1 MHILVTFALDAEF
14 APWRKLRPFR
24 PGKWGLADAHWA
36 EICGAH
42 VGVVLTGI
50 GPRQAALK
58 VSEIVWESNEPV
70 RICISTGLAGSLR
83 PEYRLA
89 DVLAAR
95 RVYSGAAQGPRE
107 SRVIE
112 CDPSLVALAGECG
125 ARIAGRFH
133 TADRVISAAS
143 EKQRLGAEADAVDME
158 SFEVLKESMAYGARS
173 VVIRAIS
180 DTAQED
186 LPLDMDR
193 ILTGDGRVSRSRVL
207 GQLARRPWALPGL
220 LRLGARSKRAAEGL
234 ASFLDAYVTALA
246 RQTNQM
252 STRSSTGD
260 QAWNASL
267 GREVEKRPA

>member
-1 MHILVTFALDAEF
+1 VHILVTFALDSEF
-14 APWRKLRPFR
+14 APWRNMRPFR

-36 EICGAH
+36 EIGGAQ

-50 GPRQAALK
+50 GPRQAARK
-58 VSEIVWESNEPV
+58 VSEIVWESNETV
-70 RICISTGLAGSLR
+70 RVCISTGLGGALR

-95 RVYSGAAQGPRE
+95 TVSSSGAQGSRE

-112 CDPSLVALAGECG
+112 CDPSLVALAGEHG
-125 ARIAGRFH
+125 ARIAGRVH
-133 TADRVISAAS
+133 TAGRVISTAG
-143 EKQRLGAEADAVDME
+143 EKQKLGAEADAVEME
-158 SFEVLKESMAYGARS
+158 SFEVVKESMEYGVRS

-180 DTAQED
+180 DTVEED

-193 ILTGDGRVSRSRVL
+193 ILTDDGRVSRSRVL

-220 LRLGARSKRAAEGL
+220 LRLGARSKRAAEAL
-234 ASFLDAYVTALA
+234 ASFLDSYVTALA

-252 STRSSTGD
+252 STRSSHSE
-260 QAWNASL
+260 QPWNASL

>member
-24 PGKWGLADAHWA
+24 SGKWGLADVHWT
-36 EICGAH
+36 EIGGAQ

-50 GPRQAALK
+50 GPRQGALK
-58 VSEIVWESNEPV
+58 ISEIVWESNETV
-70 RICISTGLAGSLR
+70 RVCISAGLAGALR
-83 PEYRLA
+83 PEYQLA

-95 RVYSGAAQGPRE
+95 AVYSSATPGPRE
-107 SRVIE
+107 SQVID

-125 ARIAGRFH
+125 ARIVARVY
-133 TADRVISAAS
+133 TADRVISTAG
-143 EKQRLGAEADAVDME
+143 EKLRLGAEADAVEME
-158 SFEVLKESMAYGARS
+158 SFEIVKECMTYGARS

-186 LPLDMDR
+186 LPLDMNR

-207 GQLARRPWALPGL
+207 GQLVRRPWALPGL
-220 LRLGARSKRAAEGL
+220 LRLGARSKRAAEAL
-234 ASFLDAYVTALA
+234 AAFLDAYVIALA

-252 STRSSTGD
+252 SSRSSVSD
-260 QAWNASL
+260 QPWNASL
-267 GREVEKRPA
+267 GHEVEKRPA